1 MEGETMPTSS
11 ITHDFVISNPKSINR
26 FVQAIEESDRD
37 RTPKEKL
44 PGRQLTDSK
53 EILALMSKVKR
64 YIKTSNFYP
73 SFN

>member
-1 MEGETMPTSS
+1 MSTSS
-11 ITHDFVISNPKSINR
+11 ITHNFVISNPKSINR

-44 PGRQLTDSK
+44 PGRQLTDPK
-53 EILALMSKVKR
+53 EILVLMSKVKR
-64 YIKTSNFYP
+64 YIKTSNFCP

>member
-1 MEGETMPTSS
+1 MLTSS
-11 ITHDFVISNPKSINR
+11 VTHHFVFSNPNSINH

-44 PGRQLTDSK
+44 PGRQLTNPK

-64 YIKTSNFYP
+64 
-73 SFN
+73 

>member
-1 MEGETMPTSS
+1 MPTSS
-11 ITHDFVISNPKSINR
+11 ITHNFVIYNPKSINR

-37 RTPKEKL
+37 HTPKEKL

-64 YIKTSNFYP
+64 YIKTSNFCP

>member
-1 MEGETMPTSS
+1 MPTSS
-11 ITHDFVISNPKSINR
+11 ITHNFVIYNPKIINR

-37 RTPKEKL
+37 RPPKEKL

-53 EILALMSKVKR
+53 EILALMFKVKR
-64 YIKTSNFYP
+64 YIKTSNFCP

>member
-1 MEGETMPTSS
+1 MLTLS
-11 ITHDFVISNPKSINR
+11 ITHHFVFSNPNSINR

-44 PGRQLTDSK
+44 PGRQLTDPK

-64 YIKTSNFYP
+64 
-73 SFN
+73 

>member
-1 MEGETMPTSS
+1 MPTSS
-11 ITHDFVISNPKSINR
+11 ITHHFVLSNPNSINR

-44 PGRQLTDSK
+44 PGRQLTDPK

-64 YIKTSNFYP
+64 
-73 SFN
+73 

>member
-1 MEGETMPTSS
+1 MPTSS
-11 ITHDFVISNPKSINR
+11 IIHNFVISNPKSINR
-26 FVQAIEESDRD
+26 FVKAIEESDRD

-44 PGRQLTDSK
+44 PDRQLTNPK

-64 YIKTSNFYP
+64 YIKTSNFCP